1 MTVVEFLRDIGKHF
15 SMTPL
20 VQRDY
25 IAKRIGEGGAG
36 ITYTEFSYTL
46 LQGYDFLK
54 LHEDYGVTL
63 QLSGSDQWGNCL
75 SGVDLVRRVKGVEA
89 HAYTCPLIINKATG
103 KKFGKSEDG
112 AVWLDA
118 EKTSPTQMYQFWI
131 NVDDEGVEDYL
142 KVYTELDKEEVDK
155 VMHHHKE
162 APQMRTAQTRL
173 AQEVTAL
180 VHGQEEMKRA
190 EKVTELLVGKAHI
203 SDAGAAALAIMRQ
216 EQPNAQTTTTGSII
230 DALVGSGL
238 AASNT
243 EARRLLAGNAVSVNN
258 QKVTR
263 ETFVA
268 EDFVNGHLLLRKGKK
283 FKDTALIE
291 LQN

>member
-1 MTVVEFLRDIGKHF
+1 
-15 SMTPL
+15 
-20 VQRDY
+20 
-25 IAKRIGEGGAG
+25 
-36 ITYTEFSYTL
+36 
-46 LQGYDFLK
+46 
-54 LHEDYGVTL
+54 
-63 QLSGSDQWGNCL
+63 
-75 SGVDLVRRVKGVEA
+75 
-89 HAYTCPLIINKATG
+89 
-103 KKFGKSEDG
+103 
-112 AVWLDA
+112 LDA
-118 EKTSPTQMYQFWI
+118 EKTSPTQRYQFWI

>member
-1 MTVVEFLRDIGKHF
+1 
-15 SMTPL
+15 
-20 VQRDY
+20 
-25 IAKRIGEGGAG
+25 
-36 ITYTEFSYTL
+36 
-46 LQGYDFLK
+46 
-54 LHEDYGVTL
+54 
-63 QLSGSDQWGNCL
+63 
-75 SGVDLVRRVKGVEA
+75 
-89 HAYTCPLIINKATG
+89 
-103 KKFGKSEDG
+103 
-112 AVWLDA
+112 
-118 EKTSPTQMYQFWI
+118 
-131 NVDDEGVEDYL
+131 
-142 KVYTELDKEEVDK
+142 
-155 VMHHHKE
+155 
-162 APQMRTAQTRL
+162 
-173 AQEVTAL
+173 
-180 VHGQEEMKRA
+180 
-190 EKVTELLVGKAHI
+190 
-203 SDAGAAALAIMRQ
+203 MRQ